1 MKNNKTNLSS
11 FDDLVIE
18 NFKEDKEF
26 LIYCV
31 RAALKYYKKNPN
43 DEKKYLITTL
53 ERALEALKD

>member
-1 MKNNKTNLSS
+1 MKNNKTNLRS
-11 FDDLVIE
+11 FDDLVVE
-18 NFKEDKEF
+18 NFKEDKKF

-31 RAALKYYKKNPN
+31 RAALKDYKKNP